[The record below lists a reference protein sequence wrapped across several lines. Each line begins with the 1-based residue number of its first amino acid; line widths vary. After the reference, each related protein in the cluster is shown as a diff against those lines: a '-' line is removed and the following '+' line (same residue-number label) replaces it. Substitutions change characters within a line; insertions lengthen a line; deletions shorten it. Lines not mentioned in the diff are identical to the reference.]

1 MKYTYLLTATLP
13 SSPAPYWTTWSH
25 PIKNFDAF
33 CTTSY
38 VLNSVVTEPN
48 FYKMYSDD
56 YQLLLWNQNCNLLIC
71 FGTPACQMGDNHQV
85 SVELQHNF
93 HFLLMFNSKT
103 TGSIFTI
110 FLHDV
115 EQLVELLMCV
125 SARQWC
131 ILFRNTRAKS
141 EDGQF
146 WHLQKSS

>member
-1 MKYTYLLTATLP
+1 MPNGL
-13 SSPAPYWTTWSH
+13 
-25 PIKNFDAF
+25 AF
-33 CTTSY
+33 RNRY
-38 VLNSVVTEPN
+38 
-48 FYKMYSDD
+48 
-56 YQLLLWNQNCNLLIC
+56 
-71 FGTPACQMGDNHQV
+71 NHQV

-146 WHLQKSS
+146 